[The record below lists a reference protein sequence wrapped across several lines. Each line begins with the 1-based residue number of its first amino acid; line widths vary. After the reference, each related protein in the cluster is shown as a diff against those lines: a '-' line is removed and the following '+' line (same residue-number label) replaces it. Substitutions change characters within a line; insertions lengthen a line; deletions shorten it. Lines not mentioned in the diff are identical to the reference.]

1 MAGSHYIIRG
11 GVEGRE
17 RLRILARVMQSS
29 THSLLH
35 RAGIRPGMSCLEIGC
50 GGGDLA
56 FDMARMVG
64 PAGRV
69 VGTDID
75 EAKLG
80 LARKESAEL
89 QLNNI
94 DFQFQDIT
102 TTDPEG
108 EFDLIHAR
116 FVLTHLMD
124 PAQALTRMRRA
135 LRKGGVVV
143 VEDIDFRGYFCYP
156 ESPAFWRYVELYTE
170 TVRRRGADPSIGPRL
185 PSLLADA
192 GFSDVQM
199 NIVQPAGTKGEVKLL
214 TPLTMENIADAVV
227 AEGLADVEEIEG
239 LVTRLYEHARTDGT
253 IGCTPRIVEAWG
265 RQQS

>member
-1 MAGSHYIIRG
+1 MAGNHYIIRG

-80 LARKESAEL
+80 LARKESADL
-89 QLNNI
+89 QLSNI
-94 DFQFQDIT
+94 EFQFQDIT

-124 PAQALTRMRRA
+124 PAQALTRMRTA

-143 VEDIDFRGYFCYP
+143 VEDIDFGDIFAIRKTQRSGATWNFIRRQCDEGEATRASVRAYP
-156 ESPAFWRYVELYTE
+156 RCLPIPVSPTC
-170 TVRRRGADPSIGPRL
+170 
-185 PSLLADA
+185 
-192 GFSDVQM
+192 
-199 NIVQPAGTKGEVKLL
+199 K
-214 TPLTMENIADAVV
+214 
-227 AEGLADVEEIEG
+227 
-239 LVTRLYEHARTDGT
+239 
-253 IGCTPRIVEAWG
+253 
-265 RQQS
+265 